1 MGSGGGC
8 EKGEDQGSWK
18 EQLNMT
24 FLSCMK
30 IIPDLKR
37 ALVRFIVF
45 FFVGLGVGK
54 RGESGL

>member
-1 MGSGGGC
+1 MGGGGGC
-8 EKGEDQGSWK
+8 ERGEDQGSWK

-24 FLSCMK
+24 FFSCMK

-45 FFVGLGVGK
+45 FGGGGGK